1 MSKLFNSLS
10 EEFKKMKNTFK
21 LQDNTTMNDLASFD
35 EIMEYLRKKH
45 RIINLLLGNGFSISY
60 KPDIFSYNAL
70 SKFIE
75 ETDNVQLKKL
85 FEIVKTKNFEEI
97 LDRLT
102 VCYEFLIT
110 FGVKK
115 EILDIIQKAEND
127 LKNSL
132 IDAIK
137 NMHPE
142 HVFTIPDA
150 EQNNCLT
157 FLKIFLDSGGEI
169 FSSNY
174 DLLLYWVLMRSK
186 LQEQDAI
193 GDGFGRYKEGEGDD
207 VTLSRL
213 LWGKNCERQK
223 IHYIHGALFLF
234 DDGIDIIKEEYD
246 GEFLLNNIRKR
257 IDNRQYPIFVAAGNA
272 EQKLRHILHNKYLIF
287 CYDKLSSVCG
297 SIVTHGLSFG
307 VNDTHIIDALNKA
320 HAQQDQNKKLRS
332 VYIGVYTERDLE
344 HIKTFVVRHFSK
356 TLKIN
361 VYDARTAI
369 IWR

>member
-1 MSKLFNSLS
+1 MN
-10 EEFKKMKNTFK
+10 NTFE
-21 LQDNTTMNDLASFD
+21 LQDNTTMSDLASFD
-35 EIMEYLRKKH
+35 EISEYLKKKH
-45 RIINLLLGNGFSISY
+45 RIVNLLLGNGFSISY

-75 ETDNVQLKKL
+75 ESDNDQLRKL

-115 EILDIIQKAEND
+115 EILDIIQKAESD

-132 IDAIK
+132 INAIQ
-137 NMHPE
+137 NMHPK
-142 HVFTIPDA
+142 HVFTISDA
-150 EQNNCLT
+150 EQSLCLKFIKT
-157 FLKIFLDSGGEI
+157 FLDSGGEI

-174 DLLLYWVLMRSK
+174 DLLLYWVLMRSN
-186 LQEQDAI
+186 LAEQDII
-193 GDGFGRYKEGEGDD
+193 GDGFGRDKEDEGDGA
-207 VTLSRL
+207 THSPELR
-213 LWGKNCERQK
+213 WGKNSEKQK

-234 DDGIDIIKEEYD
+234 DDGINVIKEEYD
-246 GEFLLNNIRKR
+246 GNFLLDNIKKR

-272 EQKLRHILHNKYLIF
+272 EEKLRHIMHNKYLIF
-287 CYDKLSSVCG
+287 CYKKLSNVRG

-307 VNDTHIIDALNKA
+307 ANDKHIIDALNNA
-320 HAQQDQNKKLRS
+320 HAQQDQYKKLRS
-332 VYIGVYTERDLE
+332 VYIGVYDEKDLK
-344 HIKTFVVRHFSK
+344 HIKTYVAKQFSE

-361 VYDARTAI
+361 VYNASTAK
-369 IWR
+369 IWRQS

>member
-1 MSKLFNSLS
+1 
-10 EEFKKMKNTFK
+10 MKNTFK

-45 RIINLLLGNGFSISY
+45 RTVNLLLGNGFSISY

-75 ETDNVQLKKL
+75 ESDNAQLRKL

-110 FGVKK
+110 FGVKE
-115 EILDIIQKAEND
+115 EILDIIRKAESD

-137 NMHPE
+137 DMHPE

-150 EQNNCLT
+150 EQRHCLKFIKT
-157 FLKIFLDSGGEI
+157 FLDSGGEI

-174 DLLLYWVLMRSK
+174 DLLLYWVLMRSN
-186 LQEQDAI
+186 LPELDI
-193 GDGFGRYKEGEGDD
+193 VGDGFGRDKEGEQDD
-207 VTLSRL
+207 AIYSELR
-213 LWGKNCERQK
+213 WGKNSEKQK

-234 DDGIDIIKEEYD
+234 DDGIDIIKEEYNGD
-246 GEFLLNNIRKR
+246 FLLDNIKKR
-257 IDNRQYPIFVAAGNA
+257 IENRQYPIFVAAGNA
-272 EQKLRHILHNKYLIF
+272 EQKLRHIMHNKYLIF
-287 CYDKLSSVCG
+287 CYKKLSNVCG

-320 HAQQDQNKKLRS
+320 HAQVDQDKKLRS
-332 VYIGVYTERDLE
+332 VYIGVYSENDLE
-344 HIKTFVVRHFSK
+344 HIKTFVAHRFSK

-361 VYDARTAI
+361 VYDARTAK